1 MKSIKGMVTIKATGE
16 EMERFFNLCINKN
29 IVIREIIASDNA
41 TCFTISA
48 KDYLTLK
55 PVLQKTH
62 TRTVLLRKSGLPFFC
77 VKLKK
82 RWMFIIAIFFCTF
95 ILINVLSRI
104 WRIELTG
111 NESISFEQFY
121 GFLNTNNIKYGT
133 YSKNIDYKQLEAS
146 IREYFPQVTWASVTL
161 EGTGLCIVVKEDL
174 SSYKN
179 EKQTFEN
186 SHLIATREG
195 VIVNMVVR
203 QGVSTVKIGDTIAP
217 GDILVQGNIPI
228 YNDDLTIK
236 NELLINADADIWV
249 RYNESIHLTLNEKY
263 INKKYTQE
271 SKKNYYIQLGNFR
284 IWNPFHNTSYKNSH
298 STTAIK
304 QFKLI
309 DKYYLPLY
317 FGIKNT
323 KEYIEED
330 AKYTLDEAK
339 NILNEELEE
348 ILATLSQKG
357 VQIIE
362 KNVNIFYE
370 GKMYHLTCE
379 LILEEQAVSSI
390 PIVIN
395 GE

>member
-16 EMERFFNLCINKN
+16 EMERFFNLCINKS
-29 IVIREIIASDNA
+29 IVIHEIKASDNS
-41 TCFTISA
+41 TCFTVSA

-62 TRTVLLRKSGLPFFC
+62 TRTVLLRKSGLPFFY

-82 RWMFIIAIFFCTF
+82 RWIFIIAILFCAF
-95 ILINVLSRI
+95 ILTNVLSRI
-104 WRIELTG
+104 WRVEISG
-111 NESISFEQFY
+111 NASISFEQFY
-121 GFLNTNNIKYGT
+121 EFLNTNNIKYGT

-161 EGTGLCIVVKEDL
+161 EGTGLYIVIREDT
-174 SSYKN
+174 SSYKT

-186 SHLIATREG
+186 SHLIATKEG
-195 VIVNMVVR
+195 EIVNMVVR
-203 QGVSTVKIGDTIAP
+203 QGVATVKIGDTIAP
-217 GDILVQGNIPI
+217 GDILVQGNIPV
-228 YNDDLTIK
+228 YNDDLTLKSEI
-236 NELLINADADIWV
+236 LVNADADIWV
-249 RYNESIHLTLNEKY
+249 RYTENIHLTLKEKY
-263 INKKYTQE
+263 IKKEYTQE
-271 SKKNYYIQLGNFR
+271 SKKDYYIQFGNFR
-284 IWNPFHNTSYKNSH
+284 IWNPFHNTSYKTSH
-298 STTAIK
+298 STTSIK

-317 FGIKNT
+317 FGVKT
-323 KEYIEED
+323 TEEYIEED
-330 AKYTLDEAK
+330 AKYTLEEAK
-339 NILNEELEE
+339 SILNEELEE
-348 ILATLSQKG
+348 ILTTLSQKG